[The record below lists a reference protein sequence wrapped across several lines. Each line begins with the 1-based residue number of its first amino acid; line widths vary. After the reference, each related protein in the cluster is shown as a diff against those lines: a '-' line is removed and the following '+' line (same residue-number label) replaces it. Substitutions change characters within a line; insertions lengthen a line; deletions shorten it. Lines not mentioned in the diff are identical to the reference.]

1 MEIKMATKTEF
12 IAARTESRFKDTY
25 REFLAHFS
33 ADGVFESL
41 VSYLQLNFD
50 SNELLSAQSDPNKYF
65 RIVEQALVTLY
76 DRQAIVPITEFNE
89 VAQKD
94 LVKLRRATGIGAE
107 DLPAPPPPPP
117 TADELLRQEITNDWR
132 TLSSDKIRQKRN
144 GNRQYGLMLDR
155 MANEGA
161 LDSAVTSIQR
171 LGQ

>member
-1 MEIKMATKTEF
+1 MATKTEF

-65 RIVEQALVTLY
+65 GILEQALVTLY
-76 DRQAIVPITEFNE
+76 DRGALTPVTDLNGAAEE
-89 VAQKD
+89 D
-94 LVKLRRATGIGAE
+94 LVKIRRATGIGAE
-107 DLPAPPPPPP
+107 DLPAVLPPPP

-132 TLSSDKIRQKRN
+132 TLSMDKIRQKRA
-144 GNRQYGLMLDR
+144 GSRQYGLMLDR
-155 MANEGA
+155 LANEGA

>member
-1 MEIKMATKTEF
+1 MATKTEF

-33 ADGVFESL
+33 ADGLFESL

-65 RIVEQALVTLY
+65 RILEQALVTLY
-76 DRQAIVPITEFNE
+76 DRQAIVPITELNE
-89 VAQKD
+89 VAQED

-117 TADELLRQEITNDWR
+117 TAAEFLEQEVREDFAKISGSKMMEKRRTSKAYEATYQR
-132 TLSSDKIRQKRN
+132 IAGTLSSAATTLHD
-144 GNRQYGLMLDR
+144 
-155 MANEGA
+155 
-161 LDSAVTSIQR
+161 
-171 LGQ
+171 LGR

>member
-1 MEIKMATKTEF
+1 MPTKTEF

-33 ADGVFESL
+33 ADGLFESL

-65 RIVEQALVTLY
+65 RVLEQALVTLY
-76 DRQAIVPITEFNE
+76 DRQAIVPITELNE
-89 VAQKD
+89 VAQEN

-107 DLPAPPPPPP
+107 ALPPPPPKPP
-117 TADELLRQEITNDWR
+117 TADELLREEVTTDWR
-132 TLSSDKIRQKRN
+132 TLGMDKIRQKRN
-144 GNRQYGLMLDR
+144 ANRNYGVMLDR
-155 MANEGA
+155 LANEGA
-161 LDSAVTSIQR
+161 LDSLVTSIQR